1 MNPRRVLRLARTA
14 SWRSGYAEDCKSLYG
29 GSIPSEASKLSIGDP
44 MVDFAQAR
52 RMMVDGQLRTF
63 DVNDVPLLDAMGTI
77 PRERFVLPGRES
89 LAYIDQDLLVS
100 EEPERRY
107 MLAPMVLG
115 RMIQALE
122 VEPGM
127 RVLDVAPGL
136 GYSSAVL
143 ARLGA
148 SVTALESSEILAAA
162 ARERLAAA
170 GVEGVTVV
178 SGPID
183 QGYAAS
189 APYDAVLING
199 AVEVKPEALLQQ
211 LAESGCLV
219 CIQGRGRSA
228 KATLYVRAA
237 QAFGLRNIFDAA
249 APALAEF
256 RAEPG
261 FVF

>member
-1 MNPRRVLRLARTA
+1 
-14 SWRSGYAEDCKSLYG
+14 
-29 GSIPSEASKLSIGDP
+29 

-63 DVNDVPLLDAMGTI
+63 DVNDVPLLDAMGSV

-100 EEPERRY
+100 DGPERRHL
-107 MLAPMVLG
+107 LAPMVLG

-122 VEPGM
+122 IEPAM

-148 SVTALESSEILAAA
+148 AVTALESNETLAAA
-162 ARERLAAA
+162 ARERLAGA
-170 GVEGVTVV
+170 GADAVTVV
-178 SGPID
+178 AGPLD
-183 QGYAAS
+183 QGYPAA

-211 LAESGCLV
+211 LAEAGRLV

-228 KATLYVRAA
+228 KATLYVRAG

-249 APALAEF
+249 APVLPEF
-256 RAEPG
+256 QAAPG